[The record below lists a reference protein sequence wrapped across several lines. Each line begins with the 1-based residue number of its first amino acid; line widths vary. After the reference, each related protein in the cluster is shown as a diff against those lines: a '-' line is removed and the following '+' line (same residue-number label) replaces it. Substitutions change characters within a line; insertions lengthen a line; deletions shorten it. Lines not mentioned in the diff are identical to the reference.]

1 MDHIGLSGLTVGEL
15 IESLDRKT
23 VSDQC
28 GRVWPGLRSVLRE
41 ANNQNEPFSHVII
54 LAGTNDLV
62 SERYGF
68 RSPEDILKV
77 GISATFLALSM
88 CPVYHGS
95 RLSASGTEERKERN
109 AERI

>member
-23 VSDQC
+23 ISDRC
-28 GRVWPGLRSVLRE
+28 GRVWPGLRSVLQE
-41 ANNQNEPFSHVII
+41 AKNQNKPFSHVII

-68 RSPEDILKV
+68 RSSEDILKV
-77 GISATFLALSM
+77 GESANIQNRR
-88 CPVYHGS
+88 V
-95 RLSASGTEERKERN
+95 
-109 AERI
+109 